1 MKIKDFNYKN
11 NSFHEIVA
19 NRIDK
24 MIKLYEKNEDFHDI
38 MPFINKHKTTAENN
52 KKLVYTK
59 MKFHTP
65 FMKTSVNNVKKIEAR
80 KNNIKLT
87 KNKINELYKQSD
99 YDLKKLKMKTIE
111 RFKKLK
117 ELDLKNDSSILH
129 KYLIRNSSDF
139 NENMKAKTSKIN
151 KNFSFNDSYS
161 LNNSNNNF
169 SMSNIFTKNTN
180 NSKEK
185 STYNKS
191 DTNFRNISFKSL
203 KINTPKIN
211 EAKYIIYR
219 CGEEMDS
226 CKEVN
231 ESMNKMDEALSKT
244 IKNSY
249 KSIKLSSETGLFNLD
264 NIAFKKY
271 KIMETN
277 NLKEIKRKMNEKISD
292 FYAFRNRKGFNDL
305 IKNSGSTNAYY
316 IYMHDMDKTNARL
329 EERRNK
335 AKKIIDKVELLCE
348 DEVNKKEYLKNLID
362 IYNKKHSKIKNL
374 QKINIK
380 KSELNMM
387 QNNKIE
393 SESDDENLNIYNPQL
408 GNFFPKLLT
417 LREQN
422 IEQINVGN
430 FLFKKKKN
438 NTKQNTHK

>member
-1 MKIKDFNYKN
+1 MSLDKFRTKNFFRTMKIKDFNYKN

-185 STYNKS
+185 STYYKS
-191 DTNFRNISFKSL
+191 DTNFRNISFKTL

-292 FYAFRNRKGFNDL
+292 FML
-305 IKNSGSTNAYY
+305 
-316 IYMHDMDKTNARL
+316 L
-329 EERRNK
+329 EIEK
-335 AKKIIDKVELLCE
+335 ALVI
-348 DEVNKKEYLKNLID
+348 
-362 IYNKKHSKIKNL
+362 
-374 QKINIK
+374 
-380 KSELNMM
+380 
-387 QNNKIE
+387 
-393 SESDDENLNIYNPQL
+393 
-408 GNFFPKLLT
+408 
-417 LREQN
+417 
-422 IEQINVGN
+422 
-430 FLFKKKKN
+430 
-438 NTKQNTHK
+438 

>member
-185 STYNKS
+185 STYYKS
-191 DTNFRNISFKSL
+191 DTNFRNISFKTL

-292 FYAFRNRKGFNDL
+292 FYAFRNRKGFSDL

-316 IYMHDMDKTNARL
+316 IYLHDMERINNNLEQLRK
-329 EERRNK
+329 EERN
-335 AKKIIDKVELLCE
+335 
-348 DEVNKKEYLKNLID
+348 
-362 IYNKKHSKIKNL
+362 KIKNV
-374 QKINIK
+374 KIQCEDDFK
-380 KSELNMM
+380 KYGFLKKQIDLYNKNHRNEKRTDNMIMNKEFFLSNDINNENDLNQPSLISRLMKLKEKC
-387 QNNKIE
+387 NKEI
-393 SESDDENLNIYNPQL
+393 
-408 GNFFPKLLT
+408 T
-417 LREQN
+417 
-422 IEQINVGN
+422 VGN
-430 FLFKKKKN
+430 FLFKKKDK
-438 NTKQNTHK
+438 KLKIHK